1 MNYLKEQKLFTIVDG
16 KMVAGKIGRGENW
29 SLKIG
34 RGKMVVRKIGRRE
47 KWSRGSLGFE
57 NCLNLNDINFYI

>member
-1 MNYLKEQKLFTIVDG
+1 MELITVVDG